1 MQKKRIPFFCK
12 KNLINLLSY
21 SAALQLHFLP
31 YHLQFLRIKLLLL
44 QLFSRRDFYFIT
56 RKLIVSFNFC
66 AINGRLAKLA
76 VQCSLDI
83 FVVLQSWFFA
93 SKFMLL
99 IPNLRKVSTIN
110 FEMTFC
116 TNCGQPLK
124 LK

>member
-76 VQCSLDI
+76 VQCSLYI
-83 FVVLQSWFFA
+83 FVVIQSWFFA
-93 SKFMLL
+93 STLMLL
-99 IPNLRKVSTIN
+99 FPIFAKFRTVNI
-110 FEMTFC
+110 EMTFC